1 MLGLVALVALALIP
15 TGMGADEARAKNV
28 ILMIGDGMGYAQM
41 TAARMEKAEENLS
54 IYMDTRL
61 YMDDIEYGGHS
72 STHAADSFI
81 TDSAAAIT
89 ALATG
94 QKTNIGVINQD
105 ASAVKGQKDGENL
118 TTIQQLAENAGKSTG
133 VVSTTRITH
142 ATPAGFFAHI
152 NDRDAEN
159 EIAEQLLD
167 SGLEVALG
175 GGLRHFIAENDTDIP
190 DVKSSRKDDRDLL
203 DEAQTLG
210 YLVVINRS
218 GFDGVD
224 GSSTDRLLGLFD
236 GSHIL
241 YELERI
247 NQSEPEPSLAEMT
260 EKAIEIL
267 SQDPKG
273 FFLMVE
279 GGRIDHA
286 GHARSYADINADT
299 LAFDEAVKV
308 ALDFADQ
315 SGDTLVIV
323 TADHECG
330 GLVLSAV
337 DYEDYSLGFYPIFGS
352 GLTRTPGPGYN
363 FTSMSEATHTSVDV
377 PLLASGPT
385 AESFS
390 HGLID
395 NTEIFSLMKGAMG
408 L

>member
-1 MLGLVALVALALIP
+1 MALAALALISP
-15 TGMGADEARAKNV
+15 GMGAEGAQAKNV

-41 TAARMEKAEENLS
+41 TAARMEKAEGNLS
-54 IYMDTRL
+54 MYMDTRL
-61 YMDDIEYGGHS
+61 YMDDMEYGGHS

-81 TDSAAAIT
+81 TDSAAAVT

-94 QKTNIGVINQD
+94 QKTDIGVINQD

-118 TTIQQLAENAGKSTG
+118 TTIQQLAEGAGKSTG

-142 ATPAGFFAHI
+142 ATPAGFYAHV
-152 NDRDAEN
+152 NDRDAEDL
-159 EIAEQLLD
+159 IAEQPIG

-175 GGLRHFIAENDTDIP
+175 GGLRHFLAQNEADISG
-190 DVKSSRKDDRDLL
+190 VKSSRKDDRNLL
-203 DEAQTLG
+203 KEASSLG
-210 YLVVINRS
+210 YAVIINRS
-218 GFDGVD
+218 GFDRVN
-224 GSSTDRLLGLFD
+224 GSSTEGLLGLFD
-236 GSHIL
+236 ESHML
-241 YELERI
+241 YERQRI

-267 SQDPKG
+267 SQDPEG

-286 GHARSYADINADT
+286 GHERSYDNITADT

-308 ALDFADQ
+308 ALDYANQ
-315 SGDTLVIV
+315 SGETLVIV

-330 GLVLSAV
+330 GLVLSAL
-337 DYEDYSLGFYPIFGS
+337 DYENYSEGYNPIFGS
-352 GLTRTPGPGYN
+352 GVTRTPGPRYDFMGEV
-363 FTSMSEATHTSVDV
+363 EATHTCVDV

-385 AESFS
+385 SERFS

-395 NTEIFSLMKGAMG
+395 NTKIFSLMEGAMG